1 MLTSFKKYLQ
11 PINDS
16 KLLAGIVMLLLNV
29 GSKYIELG
37 FSKTQEQALRNGL
50 GREIL
55 IFAIVFMATHE
66 IITSILMTAAFII
79 LSNYLF
85 NEKSKLCII
94 PAHFKKISAVI
105 DANNDGI
112 ISPEEEKKALD
123 TLRKAEKQKQ
133 KGVQSTFTSYMSTF
147 NT

>member
-1 MLTSFKKYLQ
+1 MLTSIKKYLQ
-11 PINDS
+11 SINDS
-16 KLLAGIVMLLLNV
+16 KFLLGIMMLLLNV

-50 GREIL
+50 GRELL
-55 IFAIVFMATHE
+55 IFAIVFMATHDL
-66 IITSILMTAAFII
+66 IMSILMTAAFII
-79 LSNYLF
+79 LSDYLF

-94 PAHFKKISAVI
+94 PAQLKKISSVI
-105 DANNDGI
+105 DTNKDGF

-123 TLRKAEKQKQ
+123 TLRKAEVQKQ
-133 KGVQSTFTSYMSTF
+133 KSAQSTFTSYMSNF

>member
-1 MLTSFKKYLQ
+1 MKKYLQ
-11 PINDS
+11 SINDS
-16 KLLAGIVMLLLNV
+16 KFLLGIMMLLLNV

-50 GREIL
+50 GRELL
-55 IFAIVFMATHE
+55 IFAIVFMATHD
-66 IITSILMTAAFII
+66 IIMSILMTAAFII
-79 LSNYLF
+79 LSDYLF

-94 PAHFKKISAVI
+94 PAQLKRISSVI
-105 DANNDGI
+105 DTNKDGF

-123 TLRKAEKQKQ
+123 TLRKAEEQKH
-133 KGVQSTFTSYMSTF
+133 KSAQSTFTSYMSTF